1 MQTNF
6 LTMETEWKEE
16 KQKLMTEIEEKNEK
30 IKRLEEH
37 NTILENSHFEMTV
50 AHSKLL
56 EEIELKTLEVVE
68 LQEKIKQL
76 SESSQR
82 ELKETS
88 KEVEE
93 EKGSLEIS
101 DMEELTKKIELLE
114 HINFEIRQT
123 NKDLENQL
131 TAMNVETKTNV
142 SPSKKGSPLPSR
154 KGNRNTASKMKSPW
168 SKLSSESLQ
177 QETEKKGK
185 NDKSKQDSL
194 LQALNKEILDKEF
207 IISQKE
213 SLISELQSANVKN
226 ESIIKELQSLLQS
239 QNEPVKMISMGTE
252 TDSEQPT
259 KTDVVECTPK
269 VETDLEEK
277 LKVAQAQIAALN
289 EEIEASNKNMIK
301 VKSNSKLK
309 LKQMQKTIE
318 NFSKVSDAHAEIVKL
333 NEELHQLAQKV
344 AELEEEKGNLQLHLV
359 DYDSGRC
366 KYKQSIAIVI
376 YIHSSFIFLMLSFVF
391 ITVTETEIYKKM
403 IEMENLAEARDR
415 KSVV

>member
-1 MQTNF
+1 MILMQTNF

-16 KQKLMTEIEEKNEK
+16 KQRLVTEIEEKNEK
-30 IKRLEEH
+30 IKNLEEA
-37 NTILENSHFEMTV
+37 NTLLEKSHFEISA

-56 EEIELKTLEVVE
+56 EEIELKTKEVVE

-76 SESSQR
+76 SERNQP
-82 ELKETS
+82 EIKETPE
-88 KEVEE
+88 EVQE

-131 TAMNVETKTNV
+131 TAMNIDTKTNV
-142 SPSKKGSPLPSR
+142 SPTKKGSPLPSR
-154 KGNRNTASKMKSPW
+154 KGSRNTASKMKSPW

-177 QETEKKGK
+177 QETDKKGK
-185 NDKSKQDSL
+185 SDKSKQESL
-194 LQALNKEILDKEF
+194 LQALNKEILEKEF

-213 SLISELQSANVKN
+213 SLISELQAINVKN
-226 ESIIKELQSLLQS
+226 ESIISELKSLLQS
-239 QNEPVKMISMGTE
+239 KNEPIKMINMGTE
-252 TDSEQPT
+252 TEFEQPT
-259 KTDVVECTPK
+259 KTDDAECTPK

-277 LKVAQAQIAALN
+277 LKLAQEQIAALN
-289 EEIEASNKNMIK
+289 EEIEASNKNMVK

-366 KYKQSIAIVI
+366 KYK
-376 YIHSSFIFLMLSFVF
+376 
-391 ITVTETEIYKKM
+391 
-403 IEMENLAEARDR
+403 
-415 KSVV
+415 